1 MKAPRTAAPPHGS
14 IGGVAVPPTDPPT
27 DEEGEARLLT
37 ALVEEAC
44 RRSGVIWLQ
53 VEGGDRAHAA
63 WHTWHDGAVHVVTG
77 GAEQPLP
84 DLAAAAHV
92 RVTVPSKD
100 TRARLVTWVAKATTL
115 APETE
120 EWATAA
126 AALHATR
133 LNAPDGEDQP
143 ARWARESTILRL
155 EPTTEVLEHP
165 GAAPTDS
172 HAAPPAPSPATTRGK
187 LPFVLGR
194 RARST
199 KRQRR

>member
-1 MKAPRTAAPPHGS
+1 M
-14 IGGVAVPPTDPPT
+14 TDP
-27 DEEGEARLLT
+27 AVLT

-44 RRSGVIWLQ
+44 RRSGLVWLQ
-53 VEGGDRAHAA
+53 IAGGDRAHAA

-84 DLAAAAHV
+84 GLVDACMAGGRV
-92 RVTVPSKD
+92 RVTVPSKE
-100 TRARLVTWVAKATTL
+100 TRGRLVTWVAKASTL
-115 APETE
+115 APGSR
-120 EWATAA
+120 EWVAAA

-133 LNAPDGEDQP
+133 LNAPDGEEQP
-143 ARWARESTILRL
+143 ARWARESTLVRL
-155 EPTTEVLEHP
+155 EPTAEVPEHP
-165 GAAPTDS
+165 GAAPTGS

-194 RARST
+194 RARSP